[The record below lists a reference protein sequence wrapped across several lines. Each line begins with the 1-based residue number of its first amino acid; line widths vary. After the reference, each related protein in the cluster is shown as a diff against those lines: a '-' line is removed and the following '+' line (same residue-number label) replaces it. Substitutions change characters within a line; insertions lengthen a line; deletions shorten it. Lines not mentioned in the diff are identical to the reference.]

1 MAFYY
6 KKMKKCK
13 KSENMR
19 DLSNDSHRSEN
30 QQLTSQGRIWETTK
44 TSPKE
49 HHPRGEKQRCEG
61 KKNHRPLNKKLFTDL
76 KADMV
81 AREMGSKSSASRLH
95 GAQPAF
101 NLPHQCLRQTS
112 LHSLHL
118 PSIRPNP
125 WTSKNCFWKGCW
137 RRCCVVIG
145 GFVCNLVGF

>member
-6 KKMKKCK
+6 KKMKKSK
-13 KSENMR
+13 KSENLR
-19 DLSNDSHRSEN
+19 DLSNESHRSEN
-30 QQLTSQGRIWETTK
+30 QQLTS
-44 TSPKE
+44 PKE
-49 HHPRGEKQRCEG
+49 ESERPENITQRTSSEGRKKEMRG
-61 KKNHRPLNKKLFTDL
+61 KKNPSPTEQKLFTDL

-81 AREMGSKSSASRLH
+81 VREMGSKSSASRLH

-125 WTSKNCFWKGCW
+125 WTSKNCFWKGC
-137 RRCCVVIG
+137 
-145 GFVCNLVGF
+145 